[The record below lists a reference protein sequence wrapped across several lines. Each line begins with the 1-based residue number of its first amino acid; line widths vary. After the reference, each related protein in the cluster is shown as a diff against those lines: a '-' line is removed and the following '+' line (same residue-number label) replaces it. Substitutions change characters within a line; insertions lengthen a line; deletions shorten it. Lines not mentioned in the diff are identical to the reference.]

1 MINTSITEDTMMDTI
16 NESSTDDRLEA
27 GRAILRE
34 SLDQISADV
43 RTALRDVG
51 LSYPVHVRVQN
62 SGDALATLITSAD
75 APQSEWE
82 KATMIFLEIIG
93 DRLGGVKLR
102 SRDRKLSHEC
112 RRRDL

>member
-1 MINTSITEDTMMDTI
+1 MDDHS
-16 NESSTDDRLEA
+16 NKPTDDRLEA

-34 SLDQISADV
+34 SLDQIVADV

-62 SGDALATLITSAD
+62 SGDALATLITSANP
-75 APQSEWE
+75 PQGDWE

-93 DRLGGVKLR
+93 GHLGEVKLR
-102 SRDRKLSHEC
+102 SRDRKLSHDWC
-112 RRRDL
+112 RRDL